1 MFGSVCRCVCL
12 DQPGKP
18 VKSFCRSLTVNTA
31 CLCIV
36 FCLFAS
42 TRGNW
47 RHTCWAICP
56 VVLDCA
62 AWWPWKTICTEY
74 QCLATHGGEMM
85 CLFSHARTRLRGAD
99 REGTCSCEGAE
110 FLWWCAVELGKA
122 LYLIVHLKGAS
133 VTCLSRVRH
142 RGGCLWLRSM
152 WQEDLRSCPAHFDSM
167 LYAVA
172 TRYISFLQ
180 TRCVALRIDLRNTW
194 MCIRV
199 HFVVFQW
206 LHDYQ
211 FSCSRS
217 KFLSA
222 LCTRWSEVLGQ
233 MHTRVKTTDV
243 YVGGLVCRVGAR
255 RPRCR
260 NSWR

>member
-1 MFGSVCRCVCL
+1 MKFL
-12 DQPGKP
+12 
-18 VKSFCRSLTVNTA
+18 CRSLTVKTA
-31 CLCIV
+31 CQCIV
-36 FCLFAS
+36 FCMFAS

-56 VVLDCA
+56 VVLDCV
-62 AWWPWKTICTEY
+62 AWWPWKTISTEC
-74 QCLATHGGEMM
+74 QCLPTHGGEMM

-110 FLWWCAVELGKA
+110 FLWWCAVGLVKA

-133 VTCLSRVRH
+133 VTFLARVRH
-142 RGGCLWLRSM
+142 WWLRSM
-152 WQEDLRSCPAHFDSM
+152 WQYDLRSCPAHFDSM

-172 TRYISFLQ
+172 TRKISFLQ

-199 HFVVFQW
+199 HFVVFHW
-206 LHDYQ
+206 LHDFQ

-217 KFLSA
+217 IFV
-222 LCTRWSEVLGQ
+222 CTLHSV
-233 MHTRVKTTDV
+233 
-243 YVGGLVCRVGAR
+243 VGGSRTNAHTCKNNRCLCWEIGVPCRCTSPSVPKLMA
-255 RPRCR
+255 
-260 NSWR
+260 